1 MEKDFWLER
10 WKNEQIGFH
19 ENEVNPF
26 LATYWHELH
35 LQSDNKVFVPLCGKS
50 VDMQWLRS
58 QGHPVIGVELS
69 EKAVQDFF
77 KENGYAATVAKDN
90 KFVCYEVNG
99 IEVKC
104 GDFFDLGNS
113 DLVSVKAVYD
123 RASMVA
129 LPPEMRQRYVQHMAK
144 ILPPKTQILLIT
156 FDYPPAEMQGPPFA
170 VSPANVEGLYR
181 DYAEIR
187 QLAET
192 DVLPQNPRFKSKGLT
207 RLHESVFLLT
217 LK

>member
-1 MEKDFWLER
+1 MEKEFWLER
-10 WKNEQIGFH
+10 WEKEQIGFH
-19 ENEVNPF
+19 EQEANPF
-26 LATYWHELH
+26 LTEYWHELH
-35 LQSDNKVFVPLCGKS
+35 LQSDSKVFVPLCGKN

-69 EKAVQDFF
+69 EKAAQDFF
-77 KENGYAATVAKDN
+77 KENSYAATAAIDN
-90 KFVCYEVNG
+90 KFISYIAND
-99 IEVKC
+99 IEIKS
-104 GDFFDLGNS
+104 GDFFDLS
-113 DLVSVKAVYD
+113 KTDVATAKAVYD

-144 ILPPKTQILLIT
+144 ILPSKTQILLIT

-170 VSPANVEGLYR
+170 VSPANVEAIYR
-181 DYAEIR
+181 DYSEIR

-192 DVLPQNPRFKSKGLT
+192 DVLPQNPRFKNKGLT

>member
-19 ENEVNPF
+19 EQEANPF
-26 LATYWHELH
+26 LTEYWQALH
-35 LQSDNKVFVPLCGKS
+35 LVPGSKVFVPLCGKS

-69 EKAVQDFF
+69 EKAAQDFF
-77 KENGYAATVAKDN
+77 KENDYTASVAKVN
-90 KFVCYEVNG
+90 TFVCYEANN
-99 IEVKC
+99 IEIKC
-104 GDFFDLGNS
+104 GDFFDLS
-113 DLVSVKAVYD
+113 KAELASVNAVYD

-129 LPPEMRQRYVQHMAK
+129 LPLEMRQRYVQHMAK

-156 FDYPPAEMQGPPFA
+156 FDYPPAEMQGPPFS
-170 VSPANVEGLYR
+170 VSPANVEALYR
-181 DYAEIR
+181 EYAEIR

>member
-19 ENEVNPF
+19 ENEANPF
-26 LATYWHELH
+26 LAAYWHELH

-69 EKAVQDFF
+69 EKAAQDFF
-77 KENGYAATVAKDN
+77 KENGYSATVAKDN
-90 KFVCYEVNG
+90 KFVCYKAND

-104 GDFFDLGNS
+104 GDFFELSKADLS
-113 DLVSVKAVYD
+113 SVKAVYD

-129 LPPEMRQRYVQHMAK
+129 LPLEMRQRYVQHMAK
-144 ILPPKTQILLIT
+144 ILPSKTQILLIT

-170 VSPANVEGLYR
+170 LSPANVEALYR
-181 DYAEIR
+181 GCAEIR

-192 DVLPQNPRFKSKGLT
+192 DVLQQNPRFKSKGLT

-217 LK
+217 LN

>member
-19 ENEVNPF
+19 EQEANTF
-26 LATYWHELH
+26 LTEYWQALH
-35 LQSDNKVFVPLCGKS
+35 LVSGSKVFVPLCGKS

-69 EKAVQDFF
+69 EKAAQDFF
-77 KENGYAATVAKDN
+77 KENGYTATFAKVN
-90 KFVCYEVNG
+90 KFDCYAANK
-99 IEVKC
+99 IEIKC
-104 GDFFDLGNS
+104 GDFFDLSKS
-113 DLVSVKAVYD
+113 DLPSVKAVYD

-129 LPPEMRQRYVQHMAK
+129 MPPEMRQRYVQHMAK
-144 ILPPKTQILLIT
+144 ILPSKTQILLIT
-156 FDYPPAEMQGPPFA
+156 FDYPPEEMQGPPFA
-170 VSPANVEGLYR
+170 VSPANVEALYR
-181 DYAEIR
+181 EYAEIR